1 METKTAFQL
10 RVEEENRIL
19 KSIERGIL
27 KSAKKGDLH
36 YYWDVTGLSDFMIKS
51 IISKLE
57 TEGRMVKFKSAN
69 FRIVRW

>member
-1 METKTAFQL
+1 MEAKTMFQL
-10 RVEEENRIL
+10 RVEEENKIL

-51 IISKLE
+51 IVERLE
-57 TEGRMVKFKSAN
+57 SEGKMVKFKSAN
-69 FRIVRW
+69 FRIIRW